1 MPRKNVRPYTLYPR
15 IFLYLY
21 GELVL
26 KNVMISY
33 VYPRKN
39 VVFIWKE
46 SCAVFVP

>member
-15 IFLYLY
+15 IYVYLY

-26 KNVMISY
+26 KNVIY
-33 VYPRKN
+33 LRKN

-46 SCAVFVP
+46 LF

>member
-15 IFLYLY
+15 IYVYLY

-33 VYPRKN
+33 IYPRKMLYSYGKN
-39 VVFIWKE
+39 CFKGTY
-46 SCAVFVP
+46 

>member
-15 IFLYLY
+15 SYVSLY

-33 VYPRKN
+33 IYLRKN

-46 SCAVFVP
+46 LF

>member
-1 MPRKNVRPYTLYPR
+1 MQRKNVCTYTLYPR
-15 IFLYLY
+15 IYVYLY

-33 VYPRKN
+33 IYLRKN

-46 SCAVFVP
+46 LF

>member
-15 IFLYLY
+15 IYVYLY

-33 VYPRKN
+33 EASRQDLVTP
-39 VVFIWKE
+39 
-46 SCAVFVP
+46 

>member
-1 MPRKNVRPYTLYPR
+1 MPRKNVRLYTLYPR
-15 IFLYLY
+15 IYVYLY

-33 VYPRKN
+33 IYPRKN

-46 SCAVFVP
+46 LF

>member
-15 IFLYLY
+15 IYVYLY

-33 VYPRKN
+33 IYLRKMLYSYGKN
-39 VVFIWKE
+39 CFKGTY
-46 SCAVFVP
+46 

>member
-15 IFLYLY
+15 IYVYLY

-33 VYPRKN
+33 IYLRKMLY
-39 VVFIWKE
+39 
-46 SCAVFVP
+46 

>member
-15 IFLYLY
+15 IYVYLY

-26 KNVMISY
+26 KTVLSSY
-33 VYPRKN
+33 IYLRKN

-46 SCAVFVP
+46 LF